1 VDRVRIAPLL
11 AVLAAACLV
20 GVSASEAKRAKA
32 DYAAVA
38 LNILPPGQSG
48 SLSFP
53 PTATDQAKL
62 YDGLTPLFDQVTNAN
77 FRSYFK
83 QEGFGLA
90 PGEKAKRT
98 ERPKAN
104 VTIVRDRWDVPHV
117 YGKTRADVEFGAGY
131 ATAEDRLLLMQLLRG
146 PGRIAALDIP
156 GIDPFQVAFAA
167 QEFVPTAAA
176 EAVLTQQAALVGRTA
191 KGRLLLRDVDSYL
204 AGINRYI
211 KDNGDYTPH
220 WTRNDVIA
228 IAALIG
234 ARFGVGGGD
243 EARRSQFLSAL
254 QARLGAAKG
263 RSVWNDLRSE
273 NDPEAPVSVDGTY
286 TARAQPGDE
295 SGNVVLD
302 AGSVK
307 AAATIKHTTASNA
320 LLVAASRSKTGHP
333 LFVAGPQ
340 VGYAFPELL
349 LELDLHGGGFDARGS
364 AFPGISF
371 YILIGRGKDFAWS
384 ATSSGSDIVDQF
396 VETLCNGDD
405 AHYMFKG
412 QCRAM
417 DTLDAGVLK
426 GKNGVADRELTFR
439 STVHG
444 PVVGYATVKGTKVA
458 ISSDR
463 STRGS
468 ELTAAYSFMDLN
480 RNTVHD
486 AKSFLKTMS
495 TFPLTFN
502 WFYADN
508 KNIAMF
514 SSGKVPL
521 RAANVNL
528 GLPTKGT
535 GDYEWRGTVA
545 AKDHPQGIDRKGGVI
560 ANWNNKPGRG
570 WPSADDTW
578 DYQSTYRVDLL
589 TRALPAGKVTLPQ
602 VVNAMNKAATQDI
615 RAVVV
620 WPTISHIL
628 PASVPP
634 GGRPGFAAMIGQLD
648 TWSARGGSRL
658 DRDLDGKIDE
668 PGAAIMDVLWPKLA
682 DAVLSPVLGSLTDE
696 LATLVSRNNQA
707 NSGGSAYAAG
717 WYGYVSKDIRSVFGQ
732 PVTGPYST
740 RYCGDGDRDACIAS
754 LRAALIQ
761 TYDELAAAQGADP
774 SAWRA
779 DATKERITF
788 GLLPATMRW
797 ANRPT
802 FQQVISF
809 SSHRP

>member
-1 VDRVRIAPLL
+1 VRIAPFL

-20 GVSASEAKRAKA
+20 GVSASDAKRAKI
-32 DYAAVA
+32 DFAAVA
-38 LNILPPGQSG
+38 LNVLPPGQSG

-62 YDGLTPLFDQVTNAN
+62 YDGLTPLFGQVTSAN
-77 FRSYFK
+77 YASFFK
-83 QEGFGLA
+83 RAGFGLA

-98 ERPKAN
+98 ERPRTG
-104 VTIVRDRWDVPHV
+104 VTIIRDRWDVPHV

-167 QEFVPTAAA
+167 QEFVPSAAA
-176 EAVLTQQAALVGRTA
+176 EAVLTQQAALIGRTA

-204 AGINRYI
+204 AGINKYI

-243 EARRSQFLSAL
+243 EARRSEMLSAL

-263 RSVWNDLRSE
+263 RAVWNDLRSE
-273 NDPEAPVSVDGTY
+273 NDPEAPVSVDGTF

-302 AGSVK
+302 AGSLK
-307 AAATIKHTTASNA
+307 AAASVKHATASNA
-320 LLVAASRSKTGHP
+320 LLVGASRSKNGHP

-349 LELDLHGGGFDARGS
+349 LELDLHGGGFDVRGA

-405 AHYMFKG
+405 VHYLFKG

-417 DTLDAGVLK
+417 DTLDAGTLK
-426 GKNGVADRELTFR
+426 GKNGVPDRQLTFR

-444 PVVGYATVKGTKVA
+444 PVVGYATVNGTKVA

-528 GLPTKGT
+528 GLPTRGT

-545 AKDHPQGIDRKGGVI
+545 AKDHPQGIDPKGGVI

-570 WPSADDTW
+570 WSSADDTW

-589 TRALPAGKVTLPQ
+589 SRALPAGKVTLPQ

-620 WPTISHIL
+620 QPTISQL
-628 PASVPP
+628 LR
-634 GGRPGFAAMIGQLD
+634 GGGAAPNARDQKLLD
-648 TWSARGGSRL
+648 VLDAWTAAGGSRL
-658 DRDLDGKIDE
+658 DKDLDGKIDD
-668 PGAAIMDVLWPKLA
+668 PGAAIMDAAWPKIA
-682 DAVLSPVLGSLTDE
+682 DAVLSPVIGPLTDQ
-696 LATLVSRNNQA
+696 LATLVSRNQQA
-707 NSGGSAYAAG
+707 NSGGNAYSAG
-717 WYGYVSKDIRSVFGQ
+717 WYGYVSKDLRRLLAQSV
-732 PVTGPYST
+732 VGPYST
-740 RYCGDGDRDACIAS
+740 AYCGSGNLQACRTSIWAAVDAAGN
-754 LRAALIQ
+754 
-761 TYDELAAAQGADP
+761 DLAAAQGADP

-788 GLLPATMRW
+788 GLLPETMRW

-802 FQQVISF
+802 FQQVITF
-809 SSHRP
+809 SSHRPR

>member
-1 VDRVRIAPLL
+1 MRIAPFL
-11 AVLAAACLV
+11 AVLAAACLL
-20 GVSASEAKRAKA
+20 GVSASEAKQPR

-38 LNILPPGQSG
+38 MNVLPPGQSG
-48 SLSFP
+48 SLAFP

-62 YDGLTPLFDQVTNAN
+62 YDGLTPLFRQVTAAN
-77 FRSYFK
+77 YGSFFK
-83 QEGFGLA
+83 RESFGLA
-90 PGEKAKRT
+90 PGEKATRT
-98 ERPKAN
+98 ERPRAGL
-104 VTIVRDRWDVPHV
+104 TILRDRWDVPHI
-117 YGKTRADVEFGAGY
+117 YGKTRALVEFGAGY

-167 QEFVPTAAA
+167 QEFVPTAAT
-176 EAVLTQQAALVGRTA
+176 EAVLAKQVDIIKKTA
-191 KGRLLLRDVDSYL
+191 KGRLLLKDVDSYI
-204 AGINRYI
+204 AGINAYI
-211 KDNGDYTPH
+211 KANGDYTPH

-243 EARRSQFLSAL
+243 EARRSQMLSAL

-263 RSVWNDLRSE
+263 RAVWNDLRSE
-273 NDPEAPVSVDGTY
+273 QDPEAPVSVDGTFS
-286 TARAQPGDE
+286 AHVQPGDE
-295 SGNVVLD
+295 SGNVVID
-302 AGSVK
+302 AGSLK
-307 AAATIKHTTASNA
+307 AAATVKHANASNA
-320 LLVAASRSKTGHP
+320 LLVAASRSKNGHP

-349 LELDLHGGGFDARGS
+349 LELDLHGGGIDARGA

-371 YILIGRGKDFAWS
+371 YILVGRGKDYAWS

-405 AHYMFKG
+405 LHYLYKG

-417 DTLDAGVLK
+417 DTLDAGTLK
-426 GKNGVADRELTFR
+426 GKGGAPDRLLTVH

-444 PVVGYATVKGTKVA
+444 PVVGYATVKGVRVA
-458 ISSDR
+458 IASDR

-480 RNTVHD
+480 TNTVHD

-502 WFYADN
+502 WFYADD

-528 GLPTKGT
+528 GLPTNGN
-535 GDYEWRGTVA
+535 GDHEWRGFVA
-545 AKDHPQGIDRKGGVI
+545 AKDHPQGIDPKSGVI

-589 TRALPAGKVTLPQ
+589 TARSP
-602 VVNAMNKAATQDI
+602 
-615 RAVVV
+615 R
-620 WPTISHIL
+620 
-628 PASVPP
+628 
-634 GGRPGFAAMIGQLD
+634 GR
-648 TWSARGGSRL
+648 
-658 DRDLDGKIDE
+658 
-668 PGAAIMDVLWPKLA
+668 
-682 DAVLSPVLGSLTDE
+682 
-696 LATLVSRNNQA
+696 
-707 NSGGSAYAAG
+707 
-717 WYGYVSKDIRSVFGQ
+717 
-732 PVTGPYST
+732 
-740 RYCGDGDRDACIAS
+740 
-754 LRAALIQ
+754 
-761 TYDELAAAQGADP
+761 
-774 SAWRA
+774 
-779 DATKERITF
+779 
-788 GLLPATMRW
+788 
-797 ANRPT
+797 
-802 FQQVISF
+802 
-809 SSHRP
+809 

>member
-1 VDRVRIAPLL
+1 VN
-11 AVLAAACLV
+11 VL
-20 GVSASEAKRAKA
+20 
-32 DYAAVA
+32 
-38 LNILPPGQSG
+38 
-48 SLSFP
+48 
-53 PTATDQAKL
+53 
-62 YDGLTPLFDQVTNAN
+62 
-77 FRSYFK
+77 K
-83 QEGFGLA
+83 Q
-90 PGEKAKRT
+90 
-98 ERPKAN
+98 
-104 VTIVRDRWDVPHV
+104 
-117 YGKTRADVEFGAGY
+117 
-131 ATAEDRLLLMQLLRG
+131 
-146 PGRIAALDIP
+146 
-156 GIDPFQVAFAA
+156 
-167 QEFVPTAAA
+167 
-176 EAVLTQQAALVGRTA
+176 TA
-191 KGRLLLRDVDSYL
+191 KGRLMLKDVDSYI
-204 AGINRYI
+204 AGINAYI
-211 KDNGDYTPH
+211 KANGDYTPH

-243 EARRSQFLSAL
+243 EARRSQLLSAL

-263 RSVWNDLRSE
+263 RAAWNDLRSE
-273 NDPEAPVSVDGTY
+273 QDPEAPVSVDGTFS
-286 TARAQPGDE
+286 AHAQPGDE

-302 AGSVK
+302 ASSLR
-307 AAATIKHTTASNA
+307 AAATVKHANASNA
-320 LLVAASRSKTGHP
+320 LLVAAKRSKNGHP

-349 LELDLHGGGFDARGS
+349 LELDLHGGGIDARGA

-371 YILIGRGKDFAWS
+371 YILIGRGKDYAWS

-405 AHYMFKG
+405 LHYLYKG

-417 DTLDAGVLK
+417 DTLDAGTLK
-426 GKNGVADRELTFR
+426 GKGGAPDRLLTIH

-444 PVVGYATVKGTKVA
+444 PVVGYATVKGVRVA

-480 RNTVHD
+480 TNAVHD

-528 GLPTKGT
+528 GLPTNGN
-535 GDYEWRGTVA
+535 GDHEWRGFVA
-545 AKDHPQGIDRKGGVI
+545 AKDHPQGIDSKSGVI

-578 DYQSTYRVDLL
+578 DYQSTYRVDML

-602 VVNAMNKAATQDI
+602 VVNAMNQAATQDI

-620 WPTISHIL
+620 QPTLTQVLRAGSA
-628 PASVPP
+628 P
-634 GGRPGFAAMIGQLD
+634 
-648 TWSARGGSRL
+648 SARDQKMLDLMDAWSNAGGSRL
-658 DRDLDGKIDE
+658 DKDLDGKIDD
-668 PGAAIMDVLWPKLA
+668 PGAAIMDAAWPKIA
-682 DAVLSPVLGSLTDE
+682 DAVLSPVLGPLTDQ
-696 LATLVSRNNQA
+696 LATLVPRNNQA

-717 WYGYVSKDIRSVFGQ
+717 WYGYVWKDLRKLIAQQVDGA
-732 PVTGPYST
+732 YST
-740 RYCGDGDRDACIAS
+740 QYCGAGNLQACITS
-754 LRAALIQ
+754 LWAALD
-761 TYDELAAAQGADP
+761 TAGNELAAAQGPDP
-774 SAWRA
+774 SAWHA
-779 DATKERITF
+779 DATNERISF
-788 GLLPATMRW
+788 GLLPTTMRW

-802 FQQVISF
+802 FQQVITF
-809 SSHRP
+809 SSHRPR

>member
-1 VDRVRIAPLL
+1 VRIAPFL
-11 AVLAAACLV
+11 AVLAAACLI
-20 GVSASEAKRAKA
+20 GVSASDAKRAKT
-32 DYAAVA
+32 DFAAVA
-38 LNILPPGQSG
+38 LNVLPPGQSG

-62 YDGLTPLFDQVTNAN
+62 YDGLTPLFGQVTSAN
-77 FRSYFK
+77 YAGFFK
-83 QEGFGLA
+83 RAGFGLA

-98 ERPKAN
+98 ERPKTG
-104 VTIVRDRWDVPHV
+104 VTIIRDRWDVPHV

-176 EAVLTQQAALVGRTA
+176 EAVLTQQAALIGRAA

-211 KDNGDYTPH
+211 VDNGDYTPH
-220 WTRNDVIA
+220 WTRNDAIA

-234 ARFGVGGGD
+234 ARFGVGGGE
-243 EARRSQFLSAL
+243 EARRSQMLSAL
-254 QARLGAAKG
+254 QARLGPAKG
-263 RSVWNDLRSE
+263 RAVWKDLRSE
-273 NDPEAPVSVDGTY
+273 NDPEAPVSVDGTF

-295 SGNVVLD
+295 SGNVVVD
-302 AGSVK
+302 AGSLK
-307 AAATIKHTTASNA
+307 AAATVQHANASNA
-320 LLVAASRSKTGHP
+320 LLVGKSRSKNGHP

-349 LELDLHGGGFDARGS
+349 LELDLHGGGFDVRGA

-405 AHYMFKG
+405 VHYLFKG

-417 DTLDAGVLK
+417 DTLDAGTLK
-426 GKNGVADRELTFR
+426 GKGGVPDRQLTFR

-444 PVVGYATVKGTKVA
+444 PVAGYASVNGTRVA
-458 ISSDR
+458 IASAR

-521 RAANVNL
+521 RAANVNM

-535 GDYEWRGTVA
+535 GEYEWRGTVA
-545 AKDHPQGIDRKGGVI
+545 AKDHPQGIDPKGGVI

-620 WPTISHIL
+620 QPTISQL
-628 PASVPP
+628 LR
-634 GGRPGFAAMIGQLD
+634 GGAAAP
-648 TWSARGGSRL
+648 SARDQKLLDLLDAWTAAGGSRL
-658 DRDLDGKIDE
+658 DKDLDGKVDD
-668 PGAAIMDVLWPKLA
+668 PGAAIMDAAWPKMA
-682 DAVLSPVLGSLTDE
+682 DAVLSPVIGPLTDQ
-696 LATLVSRNNQA
+696 LATLVSRSQGA
-707 NSGGSAYAAG
+707 NPGGSAYAAG
-717 WYGYVSKDIRSVFGQ
+717 WYGYVWKDLRLLVA
-732 PVTGPYST
+732 PEVNGPYST
-740 RYCGDGDRDACIAS
+740 AYCGAGNIQACRTSIWAAVDAAGN
-754 LRAALIQ
+754 
-761 TYDELAAAQGADP
+761 DLAAVQGADP

-779 DATKERITF
+779 DATRERISF
-788 GLLPATMRW
+788 GLLPTTMRW

-802 FQQVISF
+802 FQQVITF
-809 SSHRP
+809 SSHRPR